1 MPFLIGLA
9 FLVAEV
15 GEFIQTLYVK
25 CTIAYKAS
33 KKGTAEY
40 ARLLPSDFLSSRT
53 IFLFCVA
60 YFKERLVN

>member
-1 MPFLIGLA
+1 MPILIGLA

-33 KKGTAEY
+33 KKGAAEY
-40 ARLLPSDFLSSRT
+40 A
-53 IFLFCVA
+53 
-60 YFKERLVN
+60 